1 MRGLRRATGSPRA
14 PRATLADAR
23 GSQIFVNL
31 ANNDNLDE
39 QGFSP
44 FAELADPK
52 AGLAALAGCA
62 EVAGV
67 DQAAG
72 KSQGAAYFRQFPSLS
87 VWKGAAIVG

>member
-1 MRGLRRATGSPRA
+1 MCATV
-14 PRATLADAR
+14 ADAR

-52 AGLAALAGCA
+52 AGLSALAGCA
-62 EVAGV
+62 EVQGV

-72 KSQGAAYFRQFPSLS
+72 KSEGAAYFGGFPSLS
-87 VWKGAAIVG
+87 VWTGAAIL